1 MAPRASSAREGQH
14 RPEKGPYDM
23 TVQAE
28 RDDQKIPQRSAAR
41 DRLMSTAA
49 RLFYSEGIRAVGVDR
64 VVEEA
69 QVTRATFYRHF
80 PSKEDLV
87 SAYLQAE
94 DQRIRELVEYGVKH
108 AGSPEEAM
116 GLLIDGIGQE
126 ICAPGFRGCPFINAA
141 AEYPDKQSTVHQA
154 VLTHRSW
161 FHGAIAQALRLGGHP
176 DPGYG
181 ADIMMA
187 LRDGAMVA
195 GYLGDSGTAAASFGR
210 AARTLIAA

>member
-1 MAPRASSAREGQH
+1 
-14 RPEKGPYDM
+14 M

-28 RDDQKIPQRSAAR
+28 RDHNKPPQRSAAR
-41 DRLMSTAA
+41 DRLLSTAA

-87 SAYLQAE
+87 SAYLTAE
-94 DQRIRELVEYGVKH
+94 DQRIRHLVQYGVSQA
-108 AGSPEEAM
+108 AGPEDAL
-116 GLLIDGIGQE
+116 GLLVDGIGQE

-141 AEYPDKQSTVHQA
+141 AEYPDKQSSVHQA

-161 FHGAIAQALRLGGHP
+161 FHGAIAQTLRTGGHP
-176 DPGYG
+176 QPDYA
-181 ADIMMA
+181 ADVLVA

-195 GYLGDSGTAAASFGR
+195 GYLGDSNTAAASFSQ
-210 AARTLIAA
+210 AARKMISA